1 MISLEEQS
9 VVVHLSDEGRRVL
22 RQAGMELPES
32 PGIRFDVQEESGRGL
47 WIRLDYPDG
56 FRHVL
61 LIRWEYILAMD
72 VIVGDVRTD
81 VLPN

>member
-1 MISLEEQS
+1 
-9 VVVHLSDEGRRVL
+9 
-22 RQAGMELPES
+22 MELPES